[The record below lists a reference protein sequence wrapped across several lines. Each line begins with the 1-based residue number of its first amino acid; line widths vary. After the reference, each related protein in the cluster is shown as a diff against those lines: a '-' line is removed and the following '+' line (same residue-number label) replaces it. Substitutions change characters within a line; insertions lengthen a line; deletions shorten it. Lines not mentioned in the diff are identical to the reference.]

1 MLLTIDGAP
10 RQLIPIKDFR
20 AAHDLPPEFGVS
32 LFEPKDWTGL
42 GRIDRAG
49 AELNSVRAALLA
61 AIPPRM
67 TAYEWLLF
75 SPTLAHLFEAQ
86 LYEINPSVGLKD
98 VEIEFAVAGFS
109 DVCQGLWYALASGS
123 GANPLFHHVYSEWLN
138 NSIRIFSTLYPY
150 THQNQ
155 TWEVQIFAHAYGRA
169 GLIIRTPTET
179 HYTYDPALGCPAEG
193 FMTSLMREITER
205 VEVAVGGKGD

>member
-49 AELNSVRAALLA
+49 AELNSVRAAVLA
-61 AIPPRM
+61 AIPERM
-67 TAYEWLLF
+67 TSYDWLIF
-75 SPTLAHLFEAQ
+75 YPTLARLFEAQ
-86 LYEINPSVGLKD
+86 LYEINASVGLKD

-109 DVCQGLWYALASGS
+109 DVCQGLWYALVSEGGVNS
-123 GANPLFHHVYSEWLN
+123 LFYHVYSDWLN
-138 NSIRIFSTLYPY
+138 NSVRVFSTTYPY
-150 THQNQ
+150 IHQNQ
-155 TWEVQIFAHAYGRA
+155 PWEAQIFAHAYGRA
-169 GLIIRTPTET
+169 GLIVRTPTEI
-179 HYTYDPALGCPAEG
+179 HYTHDPALGCPAEG
-193 FMTSLMREITER
+193 FMTSLMREITEK
-205 VEVAVGGKGD
+205 VEAATRG